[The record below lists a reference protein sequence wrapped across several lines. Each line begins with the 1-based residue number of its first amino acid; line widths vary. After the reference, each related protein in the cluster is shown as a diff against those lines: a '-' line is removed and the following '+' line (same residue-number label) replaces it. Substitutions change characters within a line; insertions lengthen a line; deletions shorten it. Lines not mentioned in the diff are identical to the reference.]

1 VKNGVLIT
9 LLVANLFLATPAY
22 AALAVSDSGAYAY
35 WATQIEKAVKQIE
48 ELQGIIDKG
57 QEIKTETINVYN
69 TLKGNYDRAKGFM
82 DGMNNL
88 MGKIENS
95 PYTTK
100 AQLEGWIDQ
109 VGDGTFED
117 LLSPE
122 DVLEAVFNDPRNPE
136 IKIGQNHDQR
146 FNTRQIALKDA
157 ITNAD
162 ELLKSMPEMFQRV
175 KELSEQIDQTENMK
189 DSMDLNNRL
198 LLELIQIQL
207 AQLSMQ
213 MQFEKA
219 GALVNFQGVQSEAV
233 KERAKRI
240 IEAQSDLEAVKWL
253 KNELQKEGVNTE
265 NGSLESLYYAE

>member
-1 VKNGVLIT
+1 MKYMYVLILIGLWST
-9 LLVANLFLATPAY
+9 SAY

-136 IKIGQNHDQR
+136 IKTGQNHDQR

-162 ELLKSMPEMFQRV
+162 ELLKSMPEMFLRV

-219 GALVNFQGVQSEAV
+219 GALVSFQGVQSDTL
-233 KERAKRI
+233 KQRAGKI
-240 IEAQSDLEAVKWL
+240 KAAKDELEAIVWMHDDL
-253 KNELQKEGVNTE
+253 KGYGLNPDHMSMKNIYELQE
-265 NGSLESLYYAE
+265 